1 MVRESVDVKKA
12 SSAIIV
18 AAVVILL
25 TVALLVVRVEHIHG
39 LSRAIMNLGYL
50 GAFLSGFLGTSS
62 LMISFF
68 PPQIVCF
75 LMSAP
80 RLGFNPL
87 LLGIA
92 AGLGAGIAQYMHY
105 YVGSAGRFLLSEK
118 HRKMMEKWKPKL
130 DKYGLILIFL
140 FAVTPLTPDDLI
152 WIPLGMMNYPKVKAL
167 IAAIAG
173 KIIMLVIFAC
183 GGYYGIGLVEKHFL
197 G

>member
-1 MVRESVDVKKA
+1 MKKTA
-12 SSAIIV
+12 SAIIV

-25 TVALLVVRVEHIHG
+25 TIVLLVIRVEHIHG
-39 LSRAIMNLGYL
+39 FTRAIMNLGYL
-50 GAFLSGFLGTSS
+50 GAFISGVLGTSS

-80 RLGFNPL
+80 RLGLNPL

-92 AGLGAGIAQYMHY
+92 AGLGAGVAQYMHY
-105 YVGSAGRFLLSEK
+105 YVGSAGRLLLSEK

-140 FAVTPLTPDDLI
+140 FAITPLTPDDLI

-167 IAAIAG
+167 VAAIAG
-173 KIIMLVIFAC
+173 KTAMLVIIAY
-183 GGYYGIGLVEKHFL
+183 GGYYGIGLIERQFL
-197 G
+197 R